1 MQFIKVDHHTVTAVI
16 MSQLKIQEQTFSKTC
31 ENELYTTYHC
41 IALFLHF
48 KNTLLWNLQRGI
60 YNLTKKKH
68 IAFLSYLQYNSIL
81 IGRAYFLKSTCV
93 LNMNKIK
100 YICQFIF
107 FSFSFITNDK
117 FLGKNDSYPMNVLWA
132 LLWGD
137 LFYEIDNL
145 AFNL

>member
-1 MQFIKVDHHTVTAVI
+1 MQFIKVDHRTVTAVI

-107 FSFSFITNDK
+107 FSLFIYNK
-117 FLGKNDSYPMNVLWA
+117 RQILGKKWFMSDECTLRSSFLWN
-132 LLWGD
+132 W
-137 LFYEIDNL
+137 
-145 AFNL
+145 